1 LTSECEINKLVQYLG
16 HMKTNR
22 LALWLIVFLVV
33 LAPMFSWSCHVDIQ
47 LQPGVPPTVG
57 AIGIIIVTI
66 TQTHNPC
73 LIAIEKTKIKA
84 TGFIIIGA
92 TRWKESKP
100 QVFIR
105 KYKVK
110 FQESGEALFEV
121 NRICPRAVSKKEFRF
136 QITP

>member
-1 LTSECEINKLVQYLG
+1 MPKSGRRIRTNYVDFRVRNQQTRAIFRSHEN
-16 HMKTNR
+16 NR

-100 QVFIR
+100 QVFIENTR
-105 KYKVK
+105 
-110 FQESGEALFEV
+110 
-121 NRICPRAVSKKEFRF
+121 
-136 QITP
+136 

>member
-1 LTSECEINKLVQYLG
+1 MAYCFSGSACAN
-16 HMKTNR
+16 
-22 LALWLIVFLVV
+22 V
-33 LAPMFSWSCHVDIQ
+33 LLELSC
-47 LQPGVPPTVG
+47 GYPTATG
-57 AIGIIIVTI
+57 SSAHRWRDRDNHCNHYAN
-66 TQTHNPC
+66 TQSLPDRHR
-73 LIAIEKTKIKA
+73 KTKIKA